1 MFFRRKLRNPVKI
14 PTKEVKEWKYSVCN
28 YCSTGCSIELGLND
42 EGKVVTSRGVAD
54 ADVNRGKLCIKGI
67 LEQELFESPGRGTV
81 PLLREKPQNAFSPVS
96 WDQVLDKSAEKIKEI
111 QERYGRDSF
120 AVVSTG
126 QLLTEEFYTLGKLV
140 RGCIG
145 TNNYDGNTTL
155 CMASAVSGYK
165 RSFGSDG
172 PPGCYEDFEHTECL
186 MAFGSNLPE
195 QHPVLYWRLKE
206 AREKRHFPMI
216 VIDPRVTML
225 AQWADIHLP
234 ITPGTDCVLIN
245 AMLYV
250 IFDEGLADE
259 AYIDAHTN
267 GIEELREVV
276 KGYDPKVAQKICG
289 IDEDTIR
296 NVARIYAKSKAS
308 MSIWTMGI
316 NQSTHGSD
324 GVCNINNLNL
334 VTGNIGIPG
343 GTSLSITG
351 QCNAMGT
358 REWSSCSGLPGYR
371 QLEKPEHREEIGDFW
386 NVDPEFFPKKIGL
399 KQTDIFPAIETGEI
413 KGMWLIATNPLT
425 SMANQ
430 PRIRK
435 MMEKLEWLI
444 VQDVYQDVE
453 TVEYANAYFPA
464 AVWAE
469 KQGCHTN
476 TERRVNLTRNALEPF
491 ADSKSDFWIF
501 NQMSKRFANAEK
513 MEFPDDTEQA
523 FEEMKTLSV
532 PKEGERRT
540 LDISGMTYEKIESER
555 GLQWPYRLRDAEVY
569 RLRDAEGSRLKDAE
583 GSSLKHA
590 EGSRL
595 KDAEGSSLKHAE
607 DSNIGSDSKSYK
619 GEPRLYTDGVFQTPN
634 GKANLI
640 AVNFVN
646 NNECPDD
653 EYPFWM
659 NSGRIVEHFHTR
671 TRTGKI
677 GNINKFNPTPYMEIN
692 PDAAKE
698 MGLNAGDYVRA
709 VSRRGDAVVMVQ
721 LTQRVP
727 PNMVFIPFHYHDCV
741 NRLTLGLLD
750 PYSRQPAFKQ
760 CAVKLE
766 HVDQKHAAELNKA
779 RRAF

>member
-1 MFFRRKLRNPVKI
+1 MFFGRSKRNPVRI
-14 PTKEVKEWKYSVCN
+14 PTKPVVEWKYSTCN
-28 YCSTGCSIELGLND
+28 YCSTGCAIELGIGSD
-42 EGKVVTSRGVAD
+42 GKVVTSRGHAE

-67 LEQELFESPGRGTV
+67 LEQELFESPGRGIE
-81 PLLREKPQNAFSPVS
+81 PLLRDTNDRPFTAVS
-96 WDQVLDKSAEKIKEI
+96 WDQALDTSASKIKSI
-111 QERYGRDSF
+111 QEKYGRDSF

-186 MAFGSNLPE
+186 MAWGSNLPE

-216 VIDPRVTML
+216 VVDPRVTMF

-234 ITPGTDCVLIN
+234 ITPGTDTVLMN

-250 IFDEGLADE
+250 IFDEGLEDAE
-259 AYIDAHTN
+259 YIANHTN
-267 GIEELREVV
+267 GIEQLRETV
-276 KGYDPKVAQKICG
+276 KGYDPKVAQRQCG

-296 NVARIYAKSKAS
+296 NVARLYAKAGVS

-324 GVCNINNLNL
+324 GVCNINNLSL
-334 VTGNIGIPG
+334 VTGNIGKPG

-371 QLEKPEHREEIGDFW
+371 LLENADHRQEIAEAW
-386 NVDPEFFPKKIGL
+386 NVDADFFPPKVGL
-399 KQTDIFPAIETGEI
+399 KQTDIFPAIETGQI
-413 KGMWLIATNPLT
+413 KGLWLVATNPLT

-430 PRIRK
+430 GRIRK
-435 MMEKLEWLI
+435 MMEKLDYLI

-453 TVEYANAYFPA
+453 TVEYAHAYFPA

-476 TERRVNLTRNALEPF
+476 SERRVNLTRNALAPF
-491 ADSKSDFWIF
+491 AKSKPDFWVF
-501 NQMSKRFANAEK
+501 NQMAKRFDNAAN
-513 MEFPDDTEQA
+513 MNFPEDTETV
-523 FEEMKTLSV
+523 FDEMKQLSV
-532 PKEGERRT
+532 GQGRT
-540 LDISGMTYEKIESER
+540 LDISGMTYDRIEQAR
-555 GLQWPYRLRDAEVY
+555 GLQWPFTQAN
-569 RLRDAEGSRLKDAE
+569 AKNQQAGS
-583 GSSLKHA
+583 
-590 EGSRL
+590 
-595 KDAEGSSLKHAE
+595 
-607 DSNIGSDSKSYK
+607 
-619 GEPRLYTDGVFQTPN
+619 PRLYVDGKFQTAD
-634 GKANLI
+634 GRANLI
-640 AVNFVN
+640 SVNFVN
-646 NNECPDD
+646 NNEVPDT

-659 NSGRIVEHFHTR
+659 NSGRVVEHFHTR

-677 GNINKFNPTPYMEIN
+677 GNINKFSPTPYMELN
-692 PDAAKE
+692 PDAAVE
-698 MGLNAGDYVRA
+698 LGINHGDYVRA
-709 VSRRGDAVVMVQ
+709 ISRRGDAVVMVQ

-760 CAVKLE
+760 CTVRLE
-766 HVDQKHAAELNKA
+766 KVSQTLAAQLNLQ